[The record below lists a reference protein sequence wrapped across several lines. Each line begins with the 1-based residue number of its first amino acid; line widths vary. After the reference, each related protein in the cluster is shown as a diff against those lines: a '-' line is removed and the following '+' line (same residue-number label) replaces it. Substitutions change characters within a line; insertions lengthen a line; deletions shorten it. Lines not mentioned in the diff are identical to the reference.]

1 MSTIR
6 VGILTRSEV
15 RVIFNGK
22 YSCEGNMYEGEHIL
36 KEAGVYTPS
45 SEDCTFDL
53 CDVTI
58 GIDFHWERNET
69 QRFKGSL
76 EILLAEDGKFTAV
89 NILDIEEYLKSVIS
103 SEMSATSHIE
113 LLKAHAVISRS
124 WAMCKI
130 QRSLQGKAFAS
141 YNTEDKHICWYGS
154 EPHIGFDVCA
164 DDHCQRYQGLR
175 AKDHKNAIK
184 AVQETKGEVLCQLG
198 ISVQTS
204 GETSLLEL
212 SRVKPEITS
221 EASNFRSE
229 ELGVI
234 CDARFYK
241 CCGGVTEEFETCWED
256 THFDYLVRVEDFPKE
271 RKVEKGD
278 VLVTNREQRRN
289 STEEEDAN
297 RSLRQCFDK
306 AQQPAQGPI
315 NLTTEEG
322 ARAWIM
328 SSPEA
333 FCNTND
339 KKILSQVLNDYDQ
352 ETIDFYRWKVVY
364 SQEELTALVA
374 RHAPQLGKII
384 DLIPLKRGV
393 SGRIYELKI
402 VGENESIIIG
412 KELEIRKWL
421 SNSHL
426 YSSAFVVE
434 KEGNTFTLYGAG
446 WGHGVGLCQ
455 IGAAVMAEK
464 GYTYKEILAHYYPNT
479 EIQLGILVQTES
491 K

>member
-6 VGILTRSEV
+6 VGILTRSQV

-22 YSCEGNMYEGEHIL
+22 YNCEERVFEGEHIL
-36 KEAGVYTPS
+36 KEAGVYTPT

-76 EILLAEDGKFTAV
+76 EILPTEDGKFTAV

-154 EPHIGFDVCA
+154 EPHVGFDVCA

-175 AKDHKNAIK
+175 AKDHKNAVT
-184 AVQETKGEVLCQLG
+184 AVN
-198 ISVQTS
+198 QTRS
-204 GETSLLEL
+204 EILVNIANPKDNTLTPNSSLLTPNYLVE
-212 SRVKPEITS
+212 
-221 EASNFRSE
+221 
-229 ELGVI
+229 I

-256 THFDYLVRVEDFPKE
+256 THFDYLVKVEDFPKE
-271 RKVEKGD
+271 S
-278 VLVTNREQRRN
+278 RN
-289 STEEEDAN
+289 DLTTEENAN
-297 RSLRQCFDK
+297 RTLSLSK
-306 AQQPAQGPI
+306 GPI

-322 ARAWIM
+322 AREWIL

-352 ETIDFYRWKVVY
+352 ETVDFYRWKVSY
-364 SQEELTALVA
+364 SAKELSELILKKSGIDFGEIEQLV
-374 RHAPQLGKII
+374 PN
-384 DLIPLKRGV
+384 KRGV

-402 VGENESIIIG
+402 VGTKKTLTIG

-421 SNSHL
+421 SESHL
-426 YSSAFVVE
+426 YSSAFIVE
-434 KEGNTFTLYGAG
+434 KENDTFTLYGAG

-464 GYTYKEILAHYYPNT
+464 GYTYKEILSHYYPNT
-479 EIQLGILVQTES
+479 EIQLGVRN
-491 K
+491 

>member
-22 YSCEGNMYEGEHIL
+22 YSCEERVFEGEHIL
-36 KEAGVYTPS
+36 KEAGVYTPTS
-45 SEDCTFDL
+45 DDCTFDL

-76 EILLAEDGKFTAV
+76 EILPTEDGKFTAV

-141 YNTEDKHICWYGS
+141 YDTEDKHICWYGS
-154 EPHIGFDVCA
+154 EPHVGFDVCA

-175 AKDHKNAIK
+175 TKDHKNAVT
-184 AVQETKGEVLCQLG
+184 AVNET
-198 ISVQTS
+198 
-204 GETSLLEL
+204 
-212 SRVKPEITS
+212 
-221 EASNFRSE
+221 RSE
-229 ELGVI
+229 ILVTNPSTGSGTEFEI
-234 CDARFYK
+234 CDARYYK
-241 CCGGVTEEFETCWED
+241 SCGGVTEEFETCWED
-256 THFDYLVRVEDFPKE
+256 THHDYLVKVEDFPKE
-271 RKVEKGD
+271 R
-278 VLVTNREQRRN
+278 RN
-289 STEEEDAN
+289 NLTTEENAN
-297 RSLRQCFDK
+297 RALRQ
-306 AQQPAQGPI
+306 AQGPI

-352 ETIDFYRWKVVY
+352 ETIDFYRWKVTY
-364 SQEELTALVA
+364 STKELSELI
-374 RHAPQLGKII
+374 LKKSGIDFGEII

-393 SGRIYELKI
+393 SGRIYELKV
-402 VGENESIIIG
+402 VGSKKTLTIG

-421 SNSHL
+421 SESHL
-426 YSSAFVVE
+426 YSSAFIIE
-434 KEGNTFTLYGAG
+434 KSADTFTLYGAG

-455 IGAAVMAEK
+455 IGAAVMATK

-479 EIQLGILVQTES
+479 IILKSEELGVRSEELNN
-491 K
+491 KNRN

>member
-1 MSTIR
+1 MSNIR
-6 VGILTRSEV
+6 VGIYTRKEIRAVFHGEYKHGEEV
-15 RVIFNGK
+15 I
-22 YSCEGNMYEGEHIL
+22 CGEKEIC
-36 KEAGVYTPS
+36 EAGWYVPM
-45 SEDCTFDL
+45 SEDCSFSL
-53 CDVTI
+53 MDVTI

-69 QRFKGSL
+69 QTFKGSL
-76 EILLAEDGKFTAV
+76 EVMKAKNGELTAV
-89 NILDIEEYLKSVIS
+89 NVLDIEDYLQSVIS
-103 SEMSATSHIE
+103 SEMSATSHME

-124 WAMCKI
+124 WALCKI
-130 QRSLQGKAFAS
+130 QRSLEGSAFACQES
-141 YNTEDKHICWYGS
+141 EGRRICWYGS
-154 EPHIGFDVCA
+154 EPHEGFDVCA
-164 DDHCQRYQGLR
+164 DDHCHRYQGLR

-184 AVQETKGEVLCQLG
+184 AVQETKGEVLCELG
-198 ISVQTS
+198 V
-204 GETSLLEL
+204 
-212 SRVKPEITS
+212 
-221 EASNFRSE
+221 RSE
-229 ELGVI
+229 ELGVKDYDI

-256 THFDYLVRVEDFPKE
+256 THFDYLVKVED
-271 RKVEKGD
+271 
-278 VLVTNREQRRN
+278 N
-289 STEEEDAN
+289 DAN
-297 RSLRQCFDK
+297 RSLSLSK
-306 AQQPAQGPI
+306 GPT

-322 ARAWIM
+322 ARQWIL

-364 SQEELTALVA
+364 SQDELTTLVA

-393 SGRIYELKI
+393 SCRIYELKI

-434 KEGNTFTLYGAG
+434 KDNNTFTLYGAG

-479 EIQLGILVQTES
+479 ILYEQL
-491 K
+491 

>member
-1 MSTIR
+1 MNNIR
-6 VGILTRSEV
+6 VGIYTRKEIRAVFHGEYKHGDEV
-15 RVIFNGK
+15 ISGEK
-22 YSCEGNMYEGEHIL
+22 EICETGWYIPM
-36 KEAGVYTPS
+36 
-45 SEDCTFDL
+45 SEDCSFSL
-53 CDVTI
+53 MDVTI
-58 GIDFHWERNET
+58 GIDFHWERNENQT
-69 QRFKGSL
+69 FKGSL
-76 EILLAEDGKFTAV
+76 EVMKAKNGELTAV
-89 NILDIEEYLKSVIS
+89 NVLNIEDYLQSVIS
-103 SEMSATSHIE
+103 SEMSATSHME

-124 WAMCKI
+124 WALCKI
-130 QRSLQGKAFAS
+130 QRSLEGSAFACQES
-141 YNTEDKHICWYGS
+141 EGKRICWYGS
-154 EPHIGFDVCA
+154 EPHEGFDVCA

-175 AKDHKNAIK
+175 AKDHKNAVK
-184 AVQETKGEVLCQLG
+184 AVNETKGLILAYKENPTPN
-198 ISVQTS
+198 SDY
-204 GETSLLEL
+204 E
-212 SRVKPEITS
+212 
-221 EASNFRSE
+221 
-229 ELGVI
+229 I

-256 THFDYLVRVEDFPKE
+256 THFDYLVRVKD
-271 RKVEKGD
+271 
-278 VLVTNREQRRN
+278 N
-289 STEEEDAN
+289 DAN
-297 RSLRQCFDK
+297 RALRQ
-306 AQQPAQGPI
+306 AQGPM

-322 ARAWIM
+322 AKEWIM

-364 SQEELTALVA
+364 SQDELTALVA

-426 YSSAFVVE
+426 YSSAFIVE
-434 KEGNTFTLYGAG
+434 KDGNTFTLYGAG

-479 EIQLGILVQTES
+479 ILYEQL
-491 K
+491 

>member
-1 MSTIR
+1 MSNIR
-6 VGILTRSEV
+6 VGIYTRKEIRAVFHGEYKHGEEV
-15 RVIFNGK
+15 I
-22 YSCEGNMYEGEHIL
+22 CGEKKIC
-36 KEAGVYTPS
+36 EAGWYIPM
-45 SEDCTFDL
+45 SEDCSFSL
-53 CDVTI
+53 MDVTI

-69 QRFKGSL
+69 QTFKGSL
-76 EILLAEDGKFTAV
+76 EVMKAKNGELTAV
-89 NILDIEEYLKSVIS
+89 NVLDIEDYLQSVIS
-103 SEMSATSHIE
+103 SEMSATSHME

-124 WAMCKI
+124 WALCKI
-130 QRSLQGKAFAS
+130 QRSLEGSAFACQES
-141 YNTEDKHICWYGS
+141 EGRRICWYGS
-154 EPHIGFDVCA
+154 EPHEGFDVCA

-175 AKDHKNAIK
+175 AKNHKNAIK
-184 AVQETKGEVLCQLG
+184 AVQETKGLILAYKENP
-198 ISVQTS
+198 TPNF
-204 GETSLLEL
+204 SLLTPNSDYE
-212 SRVKPEITS
+212 
-221 EASNFRSE
+221 
-229 ELGVI
+229 I

-256 THFDYLVRVEDFPKE
+256 THFDYLVKVED
-271 RKVEKGD
+271 KGSA
-278 VLVTNREQRRN
+278 TQ
-289 STEEEDAN
+289 
-297 RSLRQCFDK
+297 SLD
-306 AQQPAQGPI
+306 
-315 NLTTEEG
+315 LTTEEG
-322 ARAWIM
+322 AREWIL

-364 SQEELTALVA
+364 SQDELTTLVA

-434 KEGNTFTLYGAG
+434 KYDNTFTLYGAG

-479 EIQLGILVQTES
+479 ILYEQL
-491 K
+491 

>member
-6 VGILTRSEV
+6 VGIYTRKEIRAVFHGEYKHGEEV
-15 RVIFNGK
+15 I
-22 YSCEGNMYEGEHIL
+22 SGEKEIC
-36 KEAGVYTPS
+36 EAGWYIPM
-45 SEDCTFDL
+45 SEDCSFSL
-53 CDVTI
+53 MEVTI

-69 QRFKGSL
+69 QTFKGSL
-76 EILLAEDGKFTAV
+76 EVMKASNGELTAV
-89 NILDIEEYLKSVIS
+89 NVLDIEDYLQSVIS
-103 SEMSATSHIE
+103 SEMSATSHME

-124 WAMCKI
+124 WALCKI
-130 QRSLQGKAFAS
+130 KRSLQGSAFACQES
-141 YNTEDKHICWYGS
+141 EGKRICWYGS
-154 EPHIGFDVCA
+154 EPHEGFDVCA

-198 ISVQTS
+198 
-204 GETSLLEL
+204 
-212 SRVKPEITS
+212 
-221 EASNFRSE
+221 
-229 ELGVI
+229 VI

-256 THFDYLVRVEDFPKE
+256 THFDYLVKVEDFPKE
-271 RKVEKGD
+271 R
-278 VLVTNREQRRN
+278 RN
-289 STEEEDAN
+289 D
-297 RSLRQCFDK
+297 
-306 AQQPAQGPI
+306 
-315 NLTTEEG
+315 LTTEEG
-322 ARAWIM
+322 AREWIL

-333 FCNTND
+333 FCNTSD

-364 SQEELTALVA
+364 SQDELTALVA

-426 YSSAFVVE
+426 YSSTFVVE
-434 KEGNTFTLYGAG
+434 KEGDTFTLHGAG

-464 GYTYKEILAHYYPNT
+464 GYTYKEILVHYYPNT
-479 EIQLGILVQTES
+479 EIQLGVRN
-491 K
+491 

>member
-1 MSTIR
+1 MNTIR

-36 KEAGVYTPS
+36 KEAGVYTPTS
-45 SEDCTFDL
+45 DDCTFDL

-76 EILLAEDGKFTAV
+76 EILPTEDGKFTAV

-130 QRSLQGKAFAS
+130 LRSLQGKAFAS
-141 YNTEDKHICWYGS
+141 YDTEDKHICWYGS

-221 EASNFRSE
+221 ETSNFRSE
-229 ELGVI
+229 ELGVKDYEI

-256 THFDYLVRVEDFPKE
+256 THFDYLVKVEDNDAQIE
-271 RKVEKGD
+271 E
-278 VLVTNREQRRN
+278 TI
-289 STEEEDAN
+289 STKQ
-297 RSLRQCFDK
+297 SLD
-306 AQQPAQGPI
+306 
-315 NLTTEEG
+315 LTTEEG
-322 ARAWIM
+322 ARKWIM
-328 SSPEA
+328 SNPDA

-402 VGENESIIIG
+402 VGENSTIIIG

-434 KEGNTFTLYGAG
+434 KENDTFTLYGAG

-455 IGAAVMAEK
+455 IGAAVMATK

-479 EIQLGILVQTES
+479 KLLPFDHLS
-491 K
+491 

>member
-1 MSTIR
+1 MSNIR
-6 VGILTRSEV
+6 VGIYTRKEIRAVFHGEYRHGEEV
-15 RVIFNGK
+15 I
-22 YSCEGNMYEGEHIL
+22 SGEKEIC
-36 KEAGVYTPS
+36 EAGWYIPM
-45 SEDCTFDL
+45 SEDCSFSL
-53 CDVTI
+53 MEVTI

-69 QRFKGSL
+69 QTFKGSL
-76 EILLAEDGKFTAV
+76 EVMKASNGELTAV
-89 NILDIEEYLKSVIS
+89 NVLDIEDYLQSVIS
-103 SEMSATSHIE
+103 SEMSATSHME

-124 WAMCKI
+124 WALCKI
-130 QRSLQGKAFAS
+130 KRSLQGSAFACQES
-141 YNTEDKHICWYGS
+141 EGKRICWYGS
-154 EPHIGFDVCA
+154 EPHEGFDVCA

-184 AVQETKGEVLCQLG
+184 AVLETKGEVLCQLG
-198 ISVQTS
+198 ISVQMS
-204 GETSLLEL
+204 GEASLLEL

-221 EASNFRSE
+221 EASNLRSE

-256 THFDYLVRVEDFPKE
+256 THFDYLVKVEDFPKE
-271 RKVEKGD
+271 R
-278 VLVTNREQRRN
+278 RN
-289 STEEEDAN
+289 D
-297 RSLRQCFDK
+297 
-306 AQQPAQGPI
+306 
-315 NLTTEEG
+315 LTTEEG
-322 ARAWIM
+322 AKEWIM

-352 ETIDFYRWKVVY
+352 ETIDFYRWKVAY
-364 SQEELTALVA
+364 SQNELTALVA

-434 KEGNTFTLYGAG
+434 KEGDTFTLHGAG

-464 GYTYKEILAHYYPNT
+464 GYTYKEILQHYYPNT
-479 EIQLGILVQTES
+479 ILYEQL
-491 K
+491 

>member
-6 VGILTRSEV
+6 VGIYTRKEIRAVFHGEYKHGEEV
-15 RVIFNGK
+15 ISGEKVI
-22 YSCEGNMYEGEHIL
+22 C
-36 KEAGVYTPS
+36 EAGWYVPM
-45 SEDCTFDL
+45 SEDCSFSL
-53 CDVTI
+53 MDVTI

-69 QRFKGSL
+69 QTFKGSL
-76 EILLAEDGKFTAV
+76 EVMRAKNGELTAV
-89 NILDIEEYLKSVIS
+89 NVLDIEDYLQSVIS

-124 WAMCKI
+124 WALCKI
-130 QRSLQGKAFAS
+130 QRSLEGSAFACQES
-141 YNTEDKHICWYGS
+141 EGKRICWYGS
-154 EPHIGFDVCA
+154 EPHEGFDVCA

-184 AVQETKGEVLCQLG
+184 AVQETQGEVLCQLG
-198 ISVQTS
+198 V
-204 GETSLLEL
+204 
-212 SRVKPEITS
+212 
-221 EASNFRSE
+221 RSE
-229 ELGVI
+229 ELGVKEYEI

-241 CCGGVTEEFETCWED
+241 CCGGVTEQFETCWED
-256 THFDYLVRVEDFPKE
+256 THFDYLVKVEDFPKE
-271 RKVEKGD
+271 RRVETSLMKCEALNKG
-278 VLVTNREQRRN
+278 ERRN
-289 STEEEDAN
+289 DLTTEEGVN
-297 RSLRQCFDK
+297 RSLSLSK
-306 AQQPAQGPI
+306 GPM
-315 NLTTEEG
+315 NLTTEED
-322 ARAWIM
+322 AREWIM
-328 SSPEA
+328 SNPDA

-364 SQEELTALVA
+364 TQDELTALVA

-393 SGRIYELKI
+393 SGRIYELNI
-402 VGENESIIIG
+402 VGENGSIIIG

-434 KEGNTFTLYGAG
+434 KEGETFTLYGAG

-464 GYTYKEILAHYYPNT
+464 GYTYKEILAHYYPHT
-479 EIQLGILVQTES
+479 EIMKCAALNN
-491 K
+491 

>member
-1 MSTIR
+1 MSNIR
-6 VGILTRSEV
+6 VGIYTRKEIRAV
-15 RVIFNGK
+15 FHGK
-22 YSCEGNMYEGEHIL
+22 YKHGEEVISGE
-36 KEAGVYTPS
+36 KVISEAGWYIPM
-45 SEDCTFDL
+45 SEDCSFSL
-53 CDVTI
+53 MDVTI

-69 QRFKGSL
+69 QTFKGSL
-76 EILLAEDGKFTAV
+76 EVMKSKDGELTAV
-89 NILDIEEYLKSVIS
+89 NVLDIEDYLQSVIS
-103 SEMSATSHIE
+103 SEMSATSHME

-124 WAMCKI
+124 WALCKI
-130 QRSLQGKAFAS
+130 ERSLQGSAFACQES
-141 YNTEDKHICWYGS
+141 KGRRICWYGS
-154 EPHIGFDVCA
+154 EPHEGFDVCA

-184 AVQETKGEVLCQLG
+184 AVQETKGLILAYKENPTPN
-198 ISVQTS
+198 SDY
-204 GETSLLEL
+204 
-212 SRVKPEITS
+212 
-221 EASNFRSE
+221 
-229 ELGVI
+229 VI

-241 CCGGVTEEFETCWED
+241 CCGGVTEEFETCWEN
-256 THFDYLVRVEDFPKE
+256 THFDYLVKVEDN
-271 RKVEKGD
+271 D
-278 VLVTNREQRRN
+278 VNR
-289 STEEEDAN
+289 
-297 RSLRQCFDK
+297 
-306 AQQPAQGPI
+306 AQGQM

-322 ARAWIM
+322 AREWIL

-339 KKILSQVLNDYDQ
+339 KNILSQVLNDYDQ

-364 SQEELTALVA
+364 SQDELTTLVA

-434 KEGNTFTLYGAG
+434 KDGDTFTLYGAG

-455 IGAAVMAEK
+455 IGAAIMAEK

-479 EIQLGILVQTES
+479 ELLPFDYLTKFKGYN
-491 K
+491 

>member
-1 MSTIR
+1 MVTNKMSTIR
-6 VGILTRSEV
+6 VGIYARKEIRAVFHGEYKHGEEV
-15 RVIFNGK
+15 VCGEKVI
-22 YSCEGNMYEGEHIL
+22 C
-36 KEAGVYTPS
+36 EAGWYIPT
-45 SEDCTFDL
+45 SEDCSFSL
-53 CDVTI
+53 MDVTI

-69 QRFKGSL
+69 QTFKGSL
-76 EILLAEDGKFTAV
+76 EVMKTKNGELTAV
-89 NILDIEEYLKSVIS
+89 NVLDIEDYLQSVIS
-103 SEMSATSHIE
+103 SEMSATSHME

-124 WAMCKI
+124 WALCKI
-130 QRSLQGKAFAS
+130 QRSLGGSAFAYHES
-141 YNTEDKHICWYGS
+141 EGKRICWYGS
-154 EPHIGFDVCA
+154 EPHEGFDVCA

-198 ISVQTS
+198 V
-204 GETSLLEL
+204 
-212 SRVKPEITS
+212 
-221 EASNFRSE
+221 RSE
-229 ELGVI
+229 ELGVKEYEI

-241 CCGGVTEEFETCWED
+241 CCGGVTEVFKTCWED
-256 THFDYLVRVEDFPKE
+256 THFDYLVKVED
-271 RKVEKGD
+271 
-278 VLVTNREQRRN
+278 N
-289 STEEEDAN
+289 DAN
-297 RSLRQCFDK
+297 RSLSLSNLCASREQSQVCLNFAE
-306 AQQPAQGPI
+306 AQPNILKGPLSTKQPLEASGASTSSATEELD
-315 NLTTEEG
+315 LTTEEG
-322 ARAWIM
+322 ARKWIL

-339 KKILSQVLNDYDQ
+339 KQILGQVLNDYDQ

-364 SQEELTALVA
+364 SQDELTALVA

-393 SGRIYELKI
+393 SSRIYELKI
-402 VGENESIIIG
+402 VGENDSIIIG

-426 YSSAFVVE
+426 YSSAFVIE
-434 KEGNTFTLYGAG
+434 KDDNTFTLYGAG

-464 GYTYKEILAHYYPNT
+464 GYTYKEILQHYYPNT
-479 EIQLGILVQTES
+479 EIKLGIFVQTES

>member
-1 MSTIR
+1 MNNIR
-6 VGILTRSEV
+6 VGIYTRERIRAVFHGEYKHGEEV
-15 RVIFNGK
+15 I
-22 YSCEGNMYEGEHIL
+22 SGEKEIC
-36 KEAGVYTPS
+36 EAGWYIPM
-45 SEDCTFDL
+45 SEDCSFSL
-53 CDVTI
+53 MDVTI

-69 QRFKGSL
+69 QTFKGSL
-76 EILLAEDGKFTAV
+76 EVMKAKNGELTAV
-89 NILDIEEYLKSVIS
+89 NVLDIEDYLQSVIS
-103 SEMSATSHIE
+103 SEMSATSHME

-124 WAMCKI
+124 WALCKI
-130 QRSLQGKAFAS
+130 KRSLQGSAFACQES
-141 YNTEDKHICWYGS
+141 EGKRICWYGS
-154 EPHIGFDVCA
+154 EPHEGFDVCA

-175 AKDHKNAIK
+175 AKDHKNAVK
-184 AVQETKGEVLCQLG
+184 AVNETKGLILAYKENPTPN
-198 ISVQTS
+198 SYY
-204 GETSLLEL
+204 E
-212 SRVKPEITS
+212 
-221 EASNFRSE
+221 
-229 ELGVI
+229 I

-256 THFDYLVRVEDFPKE
+256 THFDYLVKVED
-271 RKVEKGD
+271 
-278 VLVTNREQRRN
+278 N
-289 STEEEDAN
+289 DAN
-297 RSLRQCFDK
+297 RSLRQ
-306 AQQPAQGPI
+306 AQGPM

-322 ARAWIM
+322 AREWIM

-374 RHAPQLGKII
+374 RYAPQLGKII

-402 VGENESIIIG
+402 VGTKKTLTIG

-421 SNSHL
+421 SESHL
-426 YSSAFVVE
+426 YSSAFIVE
-434 KEGNTFTLYGAG
+434 KDGDTFTLYGAG

-455 IGAAVMAEK
+455 IGAAVMATK

-479 EIQLGILVQTES
+479 TIKQIT
-491 K
+491 